1 MNLKSLLRKIPV
13 LVVIAFVLT
22 GCAAPKNIAYF
33 QDAKNASVIDIVSVQ
48 ANAIKVE
55 PFDKLSIIVYS
66 QDPALS
72 KIFNLGVVSN
82 AAARRESYTQGVVDF
97 RNSDITMNEG
107 ISAFTVSAQGTI
119 EYPVL
124 GQLKVSGMTRSELAA
139 FIKGE
144 LEGRG
149 LVKDPVVTVEFLNTG
164 VSVLGEVLKPGLFEI
179 NSDVITILDALSL
192 AGDLTIQGQRE
203 NITVLRHNGDKIE
216 TYLVDITDTKKMLES
231 PAYFLKQGD
240 VVYVE
245 PNGMRKRQT
254 TSNGTNLMNLSFW
267 ISVASLLTSVA
278 LLFIRK

>member
-1 MNLKSLLRKIPV
+1 ML
-13 LVVIAFVLT
+13 AFVLS

-33 QDAKNASVIDIVSVQ
+33 QDADNAQVIDLVSVQ

-72 KIFNLGVVSN
+72 KIFNLGLVSN
-82 AAARRESYTQGVVDF
+82 SAVRRESYTQGITDF
-97 RNSDITMNEG
+97 RNSDIGMNEG
-107 ISAFTVSAQGTI
+107 ISAFTVSAEGTI
-119 EYPVL
+119 DYPVL

-144 LEGRG
+144 LEGKG

-164 VSVLGEVLKPGLFEI
+164 VSVLGEVLKPGLFEV
-179 NSDVITILDALSL
+179 NSDVITILEALSL

-203 NITVLRHNGDKIE
+203 NIMVLRRNGDKVE
-216 TYLVDITDTKKMLES
+216 TYRVDITDTKKMLES
-231 PAYFLKQGD
+231 PGYFLKQGD

-267 ISVASLLTSVA
+267 LSVASLLTSVA
-278 LLFIRK
+278 LLFVR

>member
-1 MNLKSLLRKIPV
+1 MNLKLLLRQLSGVAV
-13 LVVIAFVLT
+13 LAFVLS

-33 QDAKNASVIDIVSVQ
+33 QDADNAQVIDLVSVQ

-72 KIFNLGVVSN
+72 KIFNLGLVSN
-82 AAARRESYTQGVVDF
+82 SAVRRESYTQGITDF
-97 RNSDITMNEG
+97 RNSDIGMNEG
-107 ISAFTVSAQGTI
+107 ISAFTVSAEGTI
-119 EYPVL
+119 DYPVL

-144 LEGRG
+144 LEGKG

-164 VSVLGEVLKPGLFEI
+164 VSVLGEVLKPGLFEV
-179 NSDVITILDALSL
+179 NSDVITILEALSL

-203 NITVLRHNGDKIE
+203 NIMVLRRNGDKVE
-216 TYLVDITDTKKMLES
+216 TYRVDITDTKKMLES
-231 PAYFLKQGD
+231 PGYFLKQGD

-267 ISVASLLTSVA
+267 LSVASLLTSVA
-278 LLFIRK
+278 LLFVR